1 MISFEEIYWRDP
13 TRPVVRIVGKMTE
26 EPCFGTPK
34 PQQLYFKKSTGMIF
48 YPGTVRVQR
57 TFVGI
62 TFFSCH
68 VFHAIFRKI
77 KGTRFLLH
85 KLRKALPLLLAT
97 VALMHIKRIVSAP

>member
-13 TRPVVRIVGKMTE
+13 TRSSNCGEDDR
-26 EPCFGTPK
+26 GTMLWNAETATALF
-34 PQQLYFKKSTGMIF
+34 QKKYWHDF
-48 YPGTVRVQR
+48 LPGIRVQR

-97 VALMHIKRIVSAP
+97 VALMHIKRIISAP